1 MEKTKVL
8 HIVGALNLGGAE
20 TMIMNIFRNIDRS
33 RFQFDF
39 YLSGNSGGFYEE
51 EVLQL
56 GGRIFN
62 VGRRK
67 KHPVNYCT
75 ELFKLIRK
83 EKYDAVQIH
92 ATDAMDGLPA
102 FISWLAGSKKICLFS
117 HNTRGQSMQSQKIMR
132 AMFMPFVTHPQ
143 ACSDMAA
150 EWMFGKRANE
160 AEIIPLPINCDLCV
174 YDQEFR
180 EKERL
185 RLGLTDKKIVGHI
198 GRFQTQKNHDQL
210 IDIFAE
216 LMRKDPEYRLI
227 LIGVGDLEESIA
239 NQRTLLEAY
248 AADHPELCIVDE
260 FVDDGYSGSNFERPA
275 FQNLFRELE
284 QGTINCILVKDLSRF
299 GRNYIEVGRYL
310 ERIFPVMRVRLIAVT
325 DSYDSQSA
333 WKTSDSI
340 MVPMRNLLN
349 DAYCRDISVKIKSQ
363 LAVKR
368 KRGDFV
374 GSFATYGY
382 QKDPSNHTK
391 LIVDELA
398 AETVQDIFRWKISG
412 MSNQGIADRLNV
424 GKVPSPAARKLQSGA
439 KLSLHFRKSDEP
451 PWSAKAVDRILHN
464 EVYIGKLVQGKT
476 RRLDYR
482 SKKKMNV
489 PMRDWVIV
497 DNTHGAIIP
506 AEQFELVQ
514 RILETETRRPND
526 AETVALFAG
535 FLYCGD
541 CGSRLVRRSASYKGK
556 RYIYYQCSGSKQ
568 NKGSCTIHNLRDE
581 NLYNIV
587 RNALQMQIQIVME
600 EAEFVESIRQA
611 QQEPYRVRRIER
623 QIRQLTAE
631 KAHTQGIKEKLYGDY
646 AEEILTREDFLN
658 YNELYSKRI
667 EEYDRKITELEA
679 ERQNLQT
686 APNAYPFLDAY
697 RKYRKLEEITR
708 PMVVELI
715 EKIEVY
721 EGNRVEITFRFQ
733 DEIADLLE
741 ELHQKQMGQHEVSA

>member
-1 MEKTKVL
+1 MLQAVHGWSST
-8 HIVGALNLGGAE
+8 
-20 TMIMNIFRNIDRS
+20 
-33 RFQFDF
+33 
-39 YLSGNSGGFYEE
+39 YERL
-51 EVLQL
+51 V
-56 GGRIFN
+56 
-62 VGRRK
+62 K
-67 KHPVNYCT
+67 
-75 ELFKLIRK
+75 
-83 EKYDAVQIH
+83 
-92 ATDAMDGLPA
+92 
-102 FISWLAGSKKICLFS
+102 
-117 HNTRGQSMQSQKIMR
+117 SQK
-132 AMFMPFVTHPQ
+132 FFSSYLT
-143 ACSDMAA
+143 
-150 EWMFGKRANE
+150 
-160 AEIIPLPINCDLCV
+160 
-174 YDQEFR
+174 QE
-180 EKERL
+180 
-185 RLGLTDKKIVGHI
+185 
-198 GRFQTQKNHDQL
+198 
-210 IDIFAE
+210 
-216 LMRKDPEYRLI
+216 
-227 LIGVGDLEESIA
+227 
-239 NQRTLLEAY
+239 
-248 AADHPELCIVDE
+248 
-260 FVDDGYSGSNFERPA
+260 
-275 FQNLFRELE
+275 
-284 QGTINCILVKDLSRF
+284 DLSRF

-325 DSYDSQSA
+325 DNYDSQSS

-374 GSFATYGY
+374 GSFAAYGY
-382 QKDPSNHTK
+382 QKDPANHTK

-398 AETVQDIFRWKISG
+398 AENVQSIFRWKVAG
-412 MSNQGIADRLNV
+412 MSNQGIADRLNAE
-424 GKVPSPAARKLQSGA
+424 KVPSPAARKLQSGA

-464 EVYIGKLVQGKT
+464 EVYTGKLVQGKT

-482 SKKKMNV
+482 SKKKMSV
-489 PMRDWVIV
+489 PMRDWTIV
-497 DNTHGAIIP
+497 DNTHEAIVP

-568 NKGSCTIHNLRDE
+568 NKGSCTSHNLRDE
-581 NLYNIV
+581 KLYNIV
-587 RNALQMQIQIVME
+587 RNALQMQIQLVME

-611 QQEPYRVRRIER
+611 RQEPYRVRRIER

-646 AEEILTREDFLN
+646 ADEILTREDFLN

-679 ERQNLQT
+679 EQQNLQT
-686 APNAYPFLDAY
+686 APNAYPFLDVY

-733 DEIADLLE
+733 DEISDLLE

>member
-1 MEKTKVL
+1 MQRLKLQGFTDWAMQHWTFANDHGQNPQMQLAQRYVAHWPEMREKNVGLLLWGGVGTGKSFMAGCIANALMEQEVAVCMTNF
-8 HIVGALNLGGAE
+8 AR
-20 TMIMNIFRNIDRS
+20 IMNELNNAFSGRNEVVDRLCGYPLLVID
-33 RFQFDF
+33 DF
-39 YLSGNSGGFYEE
+39 GMERG
-51 EVLQL
+51 
-56 GGRIFN
+56 
-62 VGRRK
+62 
-67 KHPVNYCT
+67 T
-75 ELFKLIRK
+75 E
-83 EKYDAVQIH
+83 
-92 ATDAMDGLPA
+92 
-102 FISWLAGSKKICLFS
+102 
-117 HNTRGQSMQSQKIMR
+117 
-132 AMFMPFVTHPQ
+132 
-143 ACSDMAA
+143 
-150 EWMFGKRANE
+150 
-160 AEIIPLPINCDLCV
+160 
-174 YDQEFR
+174 
-180 EKERL
+180 
-185 RLGLTDKKIVGHI
+185 
-198 GRFQTQKNHDQL
+198 
-210 IDIFAE
+210 
-216 LMRKDPEYRLI
+216 
-227 LIGVGDLEESIA
+227 
-239 NQRTLLEAY
+239 Y
-248 AADHPELCIVDE
+248 A
-260 FVDDGYSGSNFERPA
+260 
-275 FQNLFRELE
+275 LE
-284 QGTINCILVKDLSRF
+284 QINCILVKDLSRF

-325 DSYDSQSA
+325 DNYDSQSA

-382 QKDPSNHTK
+382 QKDPGNHTK

-398 AETVQDIFRWKISG
+398 AETVQNIFHWKING
-412 MSNQGIADRLNV
+412 MSNQGIANRLNAK
-424 GKVPSPAARKLQSGA
+424 KVPSPAARKLQSGA

-497 DNTHGAIIP
+497 DNTHEAIIP
-506 AEQFELVQ
+506 AEQVELVQ

-568 NKGSCTIHNLRDE
+568 NKGSCTSHNLRDE
-581 NLYNIV
+581 KLYNIV

-679 ERQNLQT
+679 EQRNLQT
-686 APNAYPFLDAY
+686 APNAYPFLDVY

-721 EGNRVEITFRFQ
+721 EGNRVEITFRFH

-741 ELHQKQMGQHEVSA
+741 ELHQKQMEQHEVSA

>member
-1 MEKTKVL
+1 MTETIQTAMDRLMTISAEPQDYIAGDGLLYCGSCNTPKEAFFPNGRKLFGRDRHPAECQCRQEAREKQEKEERARLHHENVRRLKLQGFTDWAMQHWTFANDHGQNPQMQLAQRYVAHWPEMREKNVGLLLWGGVGTGKSFMAGCIANALMEQEVAVCMTNF
-8 HIVGALNLGGAE
+8 AR
-20 TMIMNIFRNIDRS
+20 IMNELNNAFSGRNEVVDRLCGYPLLVID
-33 RFQFDF
+33 DF
-39 YLSGNSGGFYEE
+39 GMERG
-51 EVLQL
+51 
-56 GGRIFN
+56 
-62 VGRRK
+62 
-67 KHPVNYCT
+67 T
-75 ELFKLIRK
+75 E
-83 EKYDAVQIH
+83 
-92 ATDAMDGLPA
+92 
-102 FISWLAGSKKICLFS
+102 
-117 HNTRGQSMQSQKIMR
+117 
-132 AMFMPFVTHPQ
+132 
-143 ACSDMAA
+143 
-150 EWMFGKRANE
+150 
-160 AEIIPLPINCDLCV
+160 
-174 YDQEFR
+174 
-180 EKERL
+180 
-185 RLGLTDKKIVGHI
+185 
-198 GRFQTQKNHDQL
+198 
-210 IDIFAE
+210 
-216 LMRKDPEYRLI
+216 
-227 LIGVGDLEESIA
+227 
-239 NQRTLLEAY
+239 Y
-248 AADHPELCIVDE
+248 A
-260 FVDDGYSGSNFERPA
+260 
-275 FQNLFRELE
+275 LE
-284 QGTINCILVKDLSRF
+284 QINCILVKDLSRF

-325 DSYDSQSA
+325 DNYDSQSA

-382 QKDPSNHTK
+382 RKDPTNHSK

-398 AETVQDIFRWKISG
+398 AENVQSIFRWKISG
-412 MSNQGIADRLNV
+412 MSNQGIADRLNAK
-424 GKVPSPAARKLQSGA
+424 KVPSPAARKLQSGA

-497 DNTHGAIIP
+497 DNTHEAIIP
-506 AEQFELVQ
+506 AEQFELV
-514 RILETETRRPND
+514 RWILETETRRPND

-568 NKGSCTIHNLRDE
+568 NKGSCTSHNLRDE
-581 NLYNIV
+581 KLYNIV
-587 RNALQMQIQIVME
+587 RNARQMQIQIVME
-600 EAEFVESIRQA
+600 ETEFVESIRQA

-646 AEEILTREDFLN
+646 ADEILTREDFLN

-686 APNAYPFLDAY
+686 APNAYPFLDVY

-721 EGNRVEITFRFQ
+721 EGNRVEIMFRFQ

-741 ELHQKQMGQHEVSA
+741 ELHQKQHEVSA